1 MQIQDWI
8 DKEKT
13 REFYFTII
21 QWFVWLTDRLTP
33 KLLSFRLEAI
43 GDRNEGIAI
52 SAMLDTKGQAIILI

>member
-21 QWFVWLTDRLTP
+21 QWFVWLTDQLTP
-33 KLLSFRLEAI
+33 KLLSFRLEA
-43 GDRNEGIAI
+43 IAI